1 MAEQTMSLHNLDIYN
16 EDEQCCAQS
25 ACTHEL
31 EQVLDGLLGLVAIAD
46 VPPET
51 RRHFVYG
58 IAHLR
63 GHVQCELVAL
73 VAEKMVRGN

>member
-1 MAEQTMSLHNLDIYN
+1 MPQTMNLRNLDIYH
-16 EDEQCCAQS
+16 DEEVIKAQS
-25 ACTHEL
+25 ACTQEL

-51 RRHFVYG
+51 RQYFVYG

-73 VAEKMVRGN
+73 VAERMVRYQ